1 MAQSVG
7 GNTGECHQRLDWLWM
22 ERKSQIGMI
31 PNRGVIS
38 HVGSITRHI
47 NFTWELVKNKND
59 WVSSQTY

>member
-1 MAQSVG
+1 
-7 GNTGECHQRLDWLWM
+7 M

-38 HVGSITRHI
+38 HVGSITSHI
-47 NFTWELVKNKND
+47 NFTWELVKNKKD